1 MTKTISSRNFRSTVE
16 MCFEFGPTWNNFLFN
31 SLYIM
36 GRQLIEKRLDL
47 IFLCRIF
54 TRGRLGDLLG
64 LLGPKNLDKK
74 LDFSGDFSIKNWPNA
89 TWIWPFMINNNNNK
103 TFLRIFF
110 SHYETKP
117 IDKIKW
123 FSDAVS
129 SQKPNAKNFF
139 TKKIITYF
147 DQSRPNSSRF
157 VKKYEKKKFA
167 KILRTWLLW

>member
-89 TWIWPFMINNNNNK
+89 AWIWPFMINNNNNK

-110 SHYETKP
+110 ITLCDQNNKLTTQ
-117 IDKIKW
+117 IFLKRK
-123 FSDAVS
+123 
-129 SQKPNAKNFF
+129 FF
-139 TKKIITYF
+139 T
-147 DQSRPNSSRF
+147 SCPNSFLSVPLSYLSHGLWF
-157 VKKYEKKKFA
+157 PSGWFFA
-167 KILRTWLLW
+167 TH